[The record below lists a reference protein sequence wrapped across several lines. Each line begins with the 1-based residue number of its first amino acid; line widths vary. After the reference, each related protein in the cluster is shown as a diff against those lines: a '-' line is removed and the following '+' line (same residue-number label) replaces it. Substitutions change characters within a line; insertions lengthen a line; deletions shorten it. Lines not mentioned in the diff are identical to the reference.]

1 MARYE
6 TYERNGVTWER
17 DNGPSGPHDMTV
29 KEIYEVLRGIRP
41 NNAVQMDFKDM
52 LATYGGVLTEAR
64 KRKLHL
70 SGGELFSE
78 GEQWRSF
85 VEKETGEK
93 IGYIELF
100 EAGIEVL
107 NHPEH
112 ARVIVTVDD
121 IVKAGRKALADKLA
135 EASDVAEDRGNQSSD
150 RNEKGQ
156 FTKCDKTENVTIGSD
171 RGNSATYRLGR
182 IKRDHPELAARIM
195 AGEFKSVSEAERAA
209 GLRPPKA
216 TDLEKFQRAYF
227 RLSIADQ
234 AAAKGWMESL

>member
-1 MARYE
+1 MSRYE

-17 DNGPSGPHDMTV
+17 DNGPSGPHDMTD
-29 KEIYEVLRGIRP
+29 KELRSRLKNFGA
-41 NNAVQMDFKDM
+41 NHVVQMEFTDILKR
-52 LATYGGVLTEAR
+52 LGGVLAEVR

-78 GEQWRSF
+78 GEQWRSY
-85 VEKETGEK
+85 VEKATGRE

-121 IVKAGRKALADKLA
+121 IVEAGRKALADRIADARTLPA
-135 EASDVAEDRGNQSSD
+135 HGEIGNGRSRD
-150 RNEKGQ
+150 
-156 FTKCDKTENVTIGSD
+156 DKIENVMSTSD
-171 RGNSATYRLGR
+171 YGNSSTYRLGK
-182 IKRDHPELAARIM
+182 IKRDHPELAERIM